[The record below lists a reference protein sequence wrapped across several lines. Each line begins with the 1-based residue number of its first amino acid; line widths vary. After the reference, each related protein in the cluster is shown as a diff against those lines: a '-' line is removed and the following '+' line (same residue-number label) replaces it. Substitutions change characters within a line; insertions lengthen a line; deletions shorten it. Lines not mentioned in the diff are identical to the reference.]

1 MPTPILRSFFAGPAS
16 LPTVNSSARIRSVAE
31 TVVIVAT
38 ALFFAITIQAFAV
51 KPYKIPSESMEP
63 TLVVGQRLLV
73 DRFSHH
79 IGGDPKLGDITV
91 FMPPP
96 AAESSGGQC
105 AIAGEGPSYPGGPG
119 SRRSCSRAVSGQGP
133 RAFVKRVVGLP
144 GDRIAI
150 RDGHVIRNGR
160 RAGEPFAAPC
170 GGGAECNLA
179 EIEIPA
185 GHYFLMGDNRG
196 NSDDSR
202 YWGPLPR
209 DQIIG
214 RAVAT
219 YWPPG
224 RIGGT

>member
-1 MPTPILRSFFAGPAS
+1 M
-16 LPTVNSSARIRSVAE
+16 SSVRIRSFAE
-31 TVVIVAT
+31 TIAIVAA

-51 KPYKIPSESMEP
+51 KPYKIPSESMAP

-79 IGGDPKLGDITV
+79 MGGDPKLGDITV

-96 AAESSGGQC
+96 SAESTGGQC
-105 AIAGEGPSYPGGPG
+105 AIAGEGPSSPGGPA
-119 SRRSCSRAVSGQGP
+119 SRRSCSKAVPGKGP
-133 RAFVKRVVGLP
+133 EAFVKRVVGLP
-144 GDRIAI
+144 GDRIAV
-150 RDGHVIRNGR
+150 RGGHVIRNGR
-160 RAGEPFAAPC
+160 RADEPFVARC
-170 GGGAECNLA
+170 GGGAECDLA
-179 EIEIPA
+179 AIEIPA

-202 YWGPLPR
+202 YWGPVPR

-219 YWPPG
+219 YWPID